1 MRIRTIT
8 LKDKI
13 AAWEILQANAKTEL
27 ADVAYAAA
35 DLAELD
41 RLIEASKDLEVQRG
55 FHLESLSAGSRQ
67 RQELTQAGDATY
79 QRLSLTLRA
88 KLGPKSEKLHR
99 FGVAPKRTARRK
111 PQAAN
116 PSEPQTPTPGAG
128 AVEKTAP

>member
-1 MRIRTIT
+1 MHNAT

-13 AAWEILQANAKTEL
+13 ALWEILQASAKTEL

-41 RLIEASKDLEVQRG
+41 RLILASKDLEVQRG
-55 FHLESLSAGSRQ
+55 FHLESLATGSRQ
-67 RQELTQAGDATY
+67 RQELTQSGDDTY

-99 FGVAPKRTARRK
+99 FGVPPKKARRRK
-111 PQAAN
+111 SQAAS
-116 PSEPQTPTPGAG
+116 PGEPPTQTSPGGG
-128 AVEKTAP
+128 AVETPAS